1 MCLWFDLP
9 ICSTLERFWTS
20 HVDNNFLSSLIM
32 LYESSRHI
40 NIWCFN
46 KWCHKRLYF
55 VIITSETIVYY
66 HPITK
71 FVLTD
76 RIIVSGSY
84 ILQGN
89 ILCLTK
95 LFSTNGR
102 MWFNISIDQRKL
114 IKKKY
119 MINLLNIERLYIIQI
134 YEFVVQLAP
143 NVCACVSYLVNC
155 LVYTTMPSQESRL
168 LSIMSNN
175 TFYILT

>member
-1 MCLWFDLP
+1 LNKLHIYKW
-9 ICSTLERFWTS
+9 RFWTS

-102 MWFNISIDQRKL
+102 MWFNISINQRKL
-114 IKKKY
+114 IKKNIWLINIASYDIICWNTKY
-119 MINLLNIERLYIIQI
+119 LYVWKIHI
-134 YEFVVQLAP
+134 
-143 NVCACVSYLVNC
+143 
-155 LVYTTMPSQESRL
+155 T
-168 LSIMSNN
+168 
-175 TFYILT
+175 